1 MTQITLTGASN
12 PETDA
17 LIEQLAREDI
27 IGQLLLR
34 EGKMRELGL
43 EGDDV
48 KLDWVDGVEKALQHP
63 EWLQQVEEE
72 AADIVRQGIRHVI
85 WSGMGGSVQT
95 VYVLKRIGYLDSPQ
109 MNIHPCDSTDPASL
123 NRILREIQAGEGVG
137 QVGNLPYI
145 LAKTMMIGVSM
156 GMTSEEPIPHLEW
169 FAGLLEEAGL
179 SSAEHIQ
186 VMTLPDSYLDQFARP
201 RGCKMVPIQLDGEN
215 HTPGRMSAPATRVF
229 IRPVCLMLAANALAQ
244 NPQATFDGSL
254 IRRVLER
261 AQELYG
267 VSEQSAVSSQQ
278 SPFVRLGAFIANEV
292 MQRGRNK
299 VMLVL
304 PPEGLGLAPWVEQLV
319 EESLGKGGKG
329 FLIFYG
335 EDLRAPEDYTDDV
348 IFLQIC
354 AEGFPEPES
363 EKLTALQAAG
373 HPVLKLSVI
382 LKDVGVPL
390 GLPELA
396 GLFLGFKLTV
406 ATFGYLHDIVFVGQ
420 PAVEAYKKYA
430 RDLRESPQPVT
441 FDDTPHKATFRS
453 LTLYYNSLITKDL
466 LAQSEISQGDAVEV
480 YAAILCAA
488 KQQGWFRYKD
498 FTFNGELTPELRAV
512 FEDARRTLVNGTLK
526 MRSKIRTG
534 PSDYHSTEQSETDG
548 PNELI
553 STRFVAL
560 KHEPIAVGNYS
571 DKFLLAQ
578 ARGTWQAMEDANRWI
593 LMVTMPELNDETVSD
608 LRAFFEAVNRAMN
621 GSQKNS

>member
-1 MTQITLTGASN
+1 MTHITLTGAN
-12 PETDA
+12 NTETDA
-17 LIEQLAREDI
+17 LIEQLAQKDI
-27 IGQLLLR
+27 IGQLLRR
-34 EGKMRELGL
+34 EGRMRELGL

-72 AADIVRQGIRHVI
+72 AAEIVRQGIRHVI

-95 VYVLKRIGYLDSPQ
+95 VYTLKRLGYLDLPN
-109 MNIHPCDSTDPASL
+109 MHVYPCDSTDPASL
-123 NRILREIQAGEGVG
+123 NRILREIVDNEQNTQHATRNAMLE
-137 QVGNLPYI
+137 
-145 LAKTMMIGVSM
+145 KTMMIGVSM
-156 GMTSEEPIPHLEW
+156 GMTSEEPITHLEW

-179 SSAEHIQ
+179 PSSEHIQ

-229 IRPVCLMLAANALAQ
+229 IRPVCLALTAQALAQ
-244 NPQATFDGSL
+244 NPHATFDGSL
-254 IRRVLER
+254 IRSVLER

-267 VSEQSAVSSQQ
+267 ISEQLAVSSKQP
-278 SPFVRLGAFIANEV
+278 PFIRLGAFIANEV
-292 MQRGRNK
+292 AQRRRNK
-299 VMLVL
+299 VVLVL

-335 EDLRAPEDYTDDV
+335 EDLRAPEDYESDV
-348 IFLQIC
+348 IFLQIT
-354 AEGFPEPES
+354 AEGYPEPGR
-363 EKLTALQAAG
+363 EKLMALQAAG
-373 HPVLKLSVI
+373 HPVLKLTVP

-406 ATFGYLHDIVFVGQ
+406 ATFGTLHDIVFVGQ

-430 RDLRESPQPVT
+430 RDLRESPEPVT
-441 FDDTPHKATFRS
+441 FNDTPHKATFRS
-453 LTLYYNSLITKDL
+453 LTLYYNSVMKTALHDVSCLTTN
-466 LAQSEISQGDAVEV
+466 SDAVEV
-480 YAAILCAA
+480 YAAILRIA
-488 KQQGWFRYKD
+488 KRQGWFRYKD
-498 FTFNGELTPELRAV
+498 FTFNGELTPALRAV
-512 FEDARRTLVNGTLK
+512 FEDARRTLVNGALK
-526 MRSKIRTG
+526 MRGKIRTG

-560 KHEPIAVGNYS
+560 NHEPIAVGNYP

-578 ARGTWQAMEDANRWI
+578 ARGTGQAMEDANRWV

-608 LRAFFEAVNRAMN
+608 LRAFFEAVNRRL
-621 GSQKNS
+621 S